1 MSKEEGKLSQIRAT
15 IGPIKWCQYIVIAG
29 YLTVGAMALAHVVWY
44 FAARKILAWPAE
56 VYLWN
61 YIIYPTIGLV
71 SLTITAD
78 LLIRSNRVKLIA
90 KEYISLSLFLIFSF
104 YLCLT
109 HRIASVLLA
118 TYSLTIFASCIFAS
132 IRITRWSFGMSSVA
146 LLLTGVKIYF
156 EGKLDKDMIMQ
167 IFVAYHI
174 LITSYFLA
182 RALIRSGNDN
192 LMILME
198 YQNQQ
203 KSMEEQLK
211 LDPFTGLYNKKTF
224 DEWLPQLME
233 ESSNLNICLSLA
245 ILDVDKFKRIND
257 VYGHAIGDKV
267 LLHLAHILN
276 SNKNENIY
284 VFRIGGDEFAI
295 IFKDYCVKEAYKVCD
310 GMRSMMGSSMHHDA
324 DKIHVTFSCGLA
336 CMNLKYTSSIELIKA
351 ADSALYKAKNNDCNK
366 VVISEGAGECVNQ
379 VKN

>member
-1 MSKEEGKLSQIRAT
+1 MSKESKLSQIRVS
-15 IGPIKWCQYIVIAG
+15 IGPVKWCQYIVIAG

-44 FAARKILAWPAE
+44 FAARKILAWPVE
-56 VYLWN
+56 IYLWH

-71 SLTITAD
+71 LLTVMAD
-78 LLIRSNRVKLIA
+78 LLIRSDRIQLIA

-118 TYSLTIFASCIFAS
+118 SYTLTIFASCIFAS
-132 IRITRWSFGMSSVA
+132 IRITRWSFVMSGVA

-156 EGKLDKDMIMQ
+156 EKKLDKDMIMQ
-167 IFVAYHI
+167 IFVAYYI
-174 LITSYFLA
+174 LLCSYFLA
-182 RALIRSGNDN
+182 RALIRSGYDS
-192 LMILME
+192 LMMLME
-198 YQNQQ
+198 YKNRQ

-211 LDPFTGLYNKKTF
+211 LDSFTGLYNKKTF

-233 ESSNLNICLSLA
+233 ECRNSNKCLTLA
-245 ILDVDKFKRIND
+245 MLDVDKFKRIND
-257 VYGHAIGDKV
+257 VYGHMAGDKA
-267 LLHLAHILN
+267 LLRLAHILN

-336 CMNLKYTSSIELIKA
+336 CMNLKYTSSIELIKS
-351 ADSALYKAKNNDCNK
+351 ADSALYKAKNNDRNK
-366 VVISEGAGECVNQ
+366 VVIGEGAVECVNQ
-379 VKN
+379 VKK